1 MAEIIW
7 TEPSLRNFEDIASYI
22 AISNPTAAKKL
33 VAKIFS
39 KIERLDNHPLSG
51 RKPPELLNLN
61 YREILVNPCRV
72 FYKYENDLV
81 YILYIMRQEQDLR
94 RFLLNK

>member
-7 TEPSLRNFEDIASYI
+7 TEPALRNIEDIASYI
-22 AISNPTAAKKL
+22 AISNPAAAKKL
-33 VAKIFS
+33 VAKIIS
-39 KIERLDNHPLSG
+39 KIERLNDHPLSG
-51 RKPPELLNLN
+51 RKPPELQNLN

-72 FYKYENDLV
+72 FYKYENDVV
-81 YILYIMRQEQDLR
+81 YILYIMRQEQYLR